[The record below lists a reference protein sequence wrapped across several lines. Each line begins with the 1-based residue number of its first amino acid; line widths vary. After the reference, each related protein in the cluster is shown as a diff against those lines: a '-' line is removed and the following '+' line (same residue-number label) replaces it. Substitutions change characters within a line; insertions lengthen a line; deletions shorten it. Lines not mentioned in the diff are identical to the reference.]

1 MAVVAENTGHHPP
14 RRSEGTRAVEGRNAS
29 STGCSSPRRG
39 CPSSSAPRS
48 SWRCS
53 RRRSCSSRRCRST
66 CSGPAAGCLA
76 TTSSICPRS
85 SSGPLPSRASR
96 WLVAIPVGL
105 GAAIYLAE
113 YSAGRLRRVLKPILE
128 TLAGVPSV
136 VMGFFALS
144 VISPDFVKK
153 LFSSAGTFSLLAAGI
168 GVGILTV
175 PLVASVAED
184 AMYAV
189 PGALRE
195 AAYGIG
201 ARRRSVTTKVV
212 FPAAASGVAAAVIL
226 GISRAIGETMVV
238 AIAAGG
244 TGGLAADLRPPR
256 SRADDDG
263 RHLVARGR
271 VRPGRGRRR
280 SDAQPLR
287 GALPGRS
294 SCCSSSRW
302 S

>member
-1 MAVVAENTGHHPP
+1 MAVVAENTGITL
-14 RRSEGTRAVEGRNAS
+14 RSFRGSTQPSKEGTDRPRAVRR
-29 STGCSSPRRG
+29 RRG
-39 CPSSSAPRS
+39 VVPPDQRRDHPGAAREGDRVPR
-48 SWRCS
+48 
-53 RRRSCSSRRCRST
+53 RRCRSAP
-66 CSGPAAGCLA
+66 SGRAAGSLA
-76 TTSSICPRS
+76 RTSSICPRS
-85 SSGPLPSRASR
+85 SSGPSPSRGRDGWSRSR
-96 WLVAIPVGL
+96 WA
-105 GAAIYLAE
+105 
-113 YSAGRLRRVLKPILE
+113 SGRRSTWRSTPTDALRRVLKPIIE

-212 FPAAASGVAAAVIL
+212 FPAAASGHRR
-226 GISRAIGETMVV
+226 GR
-238 AIAAGG
+238 
-244 TGGLAADLRPPR
+244 DPR
-256 SRADDDG
+256 HLTRDRRDDG
-263 RHLVARGR
+263 G
-271 VRPGRGRRR
+271 GDRGRRDR
-280 SDAQPLR
+280 AAR
-287 GALPGRS
+287 CGRS
-294 SCCSSSRW
+294 TSSARARR
-302 S
+302 